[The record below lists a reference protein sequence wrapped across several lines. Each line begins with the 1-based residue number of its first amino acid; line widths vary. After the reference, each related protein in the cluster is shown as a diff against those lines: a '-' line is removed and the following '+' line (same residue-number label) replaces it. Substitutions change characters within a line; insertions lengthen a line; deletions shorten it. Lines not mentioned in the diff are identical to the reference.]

1 MNPPPPARAIPLAG
15 VPLMVASMALFAC
28 MAIAGRIAAREM
40 SAPQLVAIRFASML
54 AVLIPLHLS
63 GHARVRPG
71 NLRLL
76 ALRGLFGGLAVLTFF
91 VALARC
97 RDTGTASLL
106 NNISPLFT
114 NLLAV
119 PLLGERL
126 TGRLGAGLV
135 IALVGVGLVVAPD
148 PSGLTRPGVGELAG
162 LASALLS
169 ALAVISLRA
178 ARATDDAVTIL
189 FAFCVGGLA
198 ISALPA
204 ALDWRAA
211 SSDAWLAALV
221 VGGTSLL
228 AQLGMTHAFGL
239 LPAGRGATW
248 QLTTPLFTFALA
260 WPLLGEPIAPAAAA
274 GAGLTVAAIAWATS
288 RAG

>member
-1 MNPPPPARAIPLAG
+1 MTSPATPRGLPLAG

-40 SAPQLVAIRFASML
+40 SAPQLVAIRFAAML
-54 AVLIPLHLS
+54 SVLVPLHLS
-63 GHARVRPG
+63 GRARVRPG

-76 ALRGLFGGLAVLTFF
+76 ALRGIFGGLAVLTFF

-106 NNISPLFT
+106 NNVSPLFT

-135 IALVGVGLVVAPD
+135 VALVGVGLVVAPD
-148 PSGLTRPGVGELAG
+148 PAGLARPGIGELAG
-162 LASALLS
+162 LASALFS
-169 ALAVISLRA
+169 AFAMVSLRA

-198 ISALPA
+198 ISVIPA

-211 SSDAWLAALV
+211 SGDAWLAALA

-239 LPAGRGATW
+239 LPAGRGAAW
-248 QLTTPLFTFALA
+248 QLTTPIFTFALA

-274 GAGLTVAAIAWATS
+274 GALLTILAIAWAT
-288 RAG
+288 AKPA